1 MSGVADAAGAGSG
14 AEGRA
19 YQQIVDA
26 VERELASGALRPG
39 DRLPSEREMV
49 ARYGVSRPTVRE
61 ALRVLEHSG
70 LVKSRHGDRSG
81 PLLLDPAGGP
91 LSDTLERIARL
102 HGCTAGELVGYRM
115 MLESTANQLAACLR
129 TDEQLAAMRE
139 SLAAMRAAIE
149 RGPEEFGAADFD
161 FHEVVT
167 DASRNTLIQYSLRA
181 ARQAALVQI
190 EDKIVR
196 ARDER
201 AQMRESL
208 RHHEM
213 VFEAIEAG
221 DGERAGRLARHSIFG
236 YYRDYLDET
245 ERTAL
250 AGLCS
255 DENPFLAPQP

>member
-1 MSGVADAAGAGSG
+1 MNRVADAAGGS
-14 AEGRA
+14 RA

-26 VERELASGALRPG
+26 VERELASGVLRPG

-49 ARYGVSRPTVRE
+49 ARYGVSRATVRE

-91 LSDTLERIARL
+91 LSDTLERIVRL

-115 MLESTANQLAACLR
+115 MLESTANQLAAGLR
-129 TDEQLAAMRE
+129 TEEQLAAMHA

-149 RGPEEFGAADFD
+149 RGAEEFGAADFD
-161 FHEVVT
+161 FHELVAE
-167 DASRNTLIQYSLRA
+167 ASRNTLIQYSLRA

-196 ARDER
+196 ADDER
-201 AQMRESL
+201 AQMEESL
-208 RHHEM
+208 RHHEI
-213 VFEAIEAG
+213 VFAAIEAG
-221 DGERAGRLARHSIFG
+221 DGERAASIARHSIFA
-236 YYRDYLDET
+236 YYRDYLDEA
-245 ERTAL
+245 ERAAL
-250 AGLCS
+250 ASLCA
-255 DENPFLAPQP
+255 DENPFLTVSS